1 MEHAPGGDRL
11 ERETMTLEANMTT
24 ATAAPTTSTRF
35 GSVSVPRKVSGGVVI
50 VIGIAFLLITMMNNL
65 FQVGPAFEDMI
76 DDFRPVL
83 TDESLSVA
91 RADIAGLE
99 AAGDEFQTVVVP
111 AMAQALGVTPEEF
124 AGLVESQYPAVAGGM
139 AALPEITA
147 TFYGLIDTLDSQQ
160 ELFASADAIPTE
172 SLPANTVPWIITISG
187 ILAIVVGVMMFKP
200 GRMWAILAVALGAGL
215 VIVTFA
221 LSLPQK
227 AADADQL
234 NENLTPIYTQE
245 LIDGA
250 TASLAV
256 IGAMGQQM
264 QAEML
269 PDLASQLGMSQD
281 ELNAFLGENFPAT
294 AAAMQTMPESLER
307 FEAFVAVFATNLDNY
322 MTIQPVAF
330 VPIIWALIIGG
341 ALMVLMGGY
350 CLVTKQ

>member
-1 MEHAPGGDRL
+1 
-11 ERETMTLEANMTT
+11 
-24 ATAAPTTSTRF
+24 
-35 GSVSVPRKVSGGVVI
+35 
-50 VIGIAFLLITMMNNL
+50 
-65 FQVGPAFEDMI
+65 
-76 DDFRPVL
+76 
-83 TDESLSVA
+83 
-91 RADIAGLE
+91 
-99 AAGDEFQTVVVP
+99 
-111 AMAQALGVTPEEF
+111 
-124 AGLVESQYPAVAGGM
+124 M

-147 TFYGLIDTLDSQQ
+147 TFNGLIDTLDSQQ

-172 SLPANTVPWIITISG
+172 SLPANTVPWIIAVSG
-187 ILAIVVGVMMFKP
+187 ILAIAVGVMMFKP
-200 GRMWAILAVALGAGL
+200 GRTWAILAVALGAGL

-245 LIDGA
+245 LIEGA

-264 QAEML
+264 QVEML

-281 ELNAFLGENFPAT
+281 ELNVFLGENFPAT

-330 VPIIWALIIGG
+330 VPIIWALVIGG

-350 CLVTKQ
+350 CLATKQ